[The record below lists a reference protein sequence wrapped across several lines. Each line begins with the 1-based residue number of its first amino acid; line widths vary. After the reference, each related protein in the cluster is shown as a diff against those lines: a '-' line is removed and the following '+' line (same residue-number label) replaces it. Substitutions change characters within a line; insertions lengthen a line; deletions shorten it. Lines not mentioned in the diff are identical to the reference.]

1 MADAAGLCRLT
12 VPMIEPL
19 TIEPVRPARR
29 RSHAV
34 ARTPLVNRLCAA
46 VDMPVVALVAPAGF
60 GKTTLLRQWAE
71 RDTRPTSWHTPDDG
85 EDALA
90 DAAATPGRLVIVD
103 DADTCRPLQ
112 RILHA
117 TAMGTTVAFAARAE
131 PARLLPRLRAAG
143 RVLEIGATD
152 LTLGERETQA
162 LLRQAGVLLPERD
175 AARLVEW
182 TEGWPAA
189 LALAALALRTGVP
202 AAAIGGDDR
211 YLTDYLEAEQLALLT
226 PAERRFAEQ
235 TCILDELTVDACT
248 ALVDHLDAARTIG
261 ALERKGL
268 VVPLDHR
275 RVRYRYRRL
284 VRDALLTRL
293 EPQRARS
300 LHKAVATW
308 SAARGAGED
317 ALRHALA
324 AEDFRVAGKL
334 AAQVVPTIVRE
345 GRLDAAEQL
354 LDQLDDERLP
364 QPDAEV
370 CLAGWWVCALRGR
383 TTDSRRWA
391 DAALRRL
398 TPGDPRTNVLQAL
411 RARDGARTMLAD
423 ADAACA
429 ELPPGSPWLP
439 AAAIAHGVASSLTG
453 DEAVVDGHLVDVLD
467 TDASDLRL
475 LASALLARRS
485 DEHPDDSV
493 TRMLVAA
500 LPREATVLH
509 VLVHALSSRAALH
522 AGDRDAARQDADRAD
537 ELALLLTPVLPW
549 LSAIAGLELVRTHAA
564 LGDADRGRLALRR
577 VADVL
582 RARPGFAALVQE
594 MEELDARVR
603 ALAEP
608 EGRWATSLTR
618 AELRL
623 LPLLATHLSFRE
635 IGQRLFVSR
644 NTVKTQAISIYRKF
658 GVSSRSEAIARAAD
672 LGLLDEQAHVAAG

>member
-1 MADAAGLCRLT
+1 
-12 VPMIEPL
+12 MIEPL

-29 RSHAV
+29 RPHTV
-34 ARTPLVNRLCAA
+34 TRTPLVNRLCAA
-46 VDMPVVALVAPAGF
+46 VDTPVVAIVAPAGF

-71 RDTRPTSWHTPDDG
+71 RDARPTSWHTLDDAG
-85 EDALA
+85 LEQAVA
-90 DAAATPGRLVIVD
+90 KPGRLVIVD
-103 DADTCRPLQ
+103 DADAARAPGLQ
-112 RILHA
+112 EVLQA
-117 TAMGTTVAFAARAE
+117 TPAGTTVALAARVE

-152 LTLGERETQA
+152 LTLGEREAQA

-189 LALAALALRTGVP
+189 LALAALALRSGVS
-202 AAAIGGDDR
+202 ATAIGGDDR
-211 YLTDYLEAEQLALLT
+211 YLVEYVEAEQLAALT

-235 TCILDELTVDACT
+235 TCILDELTLDACT
-248 ALVDHLDAARTIG
+248 ALVDHLDAGRTIG

-268 VVPLDHR
+268 VVPVDHR

-300 LHKAVATW
+300 LHRAASAW
-308 SAARGAGED
+308 SAARGDGED

-324 AEDFRVAGKL
+324 AEDFRLAGRL
-334 AAQVVPTIVRE
+334 AAQVVPAIVRD
-345 GRLDAAEQL
+345 GRLGAAEDL
-354 LDQLDDERLP
+354 LDQLDDERLT
-364 QPDAEV
+364 QPDAEI

-383 TTDSRRWA
+383 ATDSRRWA

-398 TPGDPRTNVLQAL
+398 PPGDSRTSVLQAL
-411 RARDGARTMLAD
+411 RARDGAHTMLVD

-429 ELPPGSPWLP
+429 ELPAGSTWLA
-439 AAAIAHGVASSLTG
+439 AAAIAHGVASALAG
-453 DEAVVDGHLVDVLD
+453 DDDVVDGDLVDVLD

-475 LASALLARRS
+475 LASALLARRA
-485 DEHPDDSV
+485 DEHGDDPV
-493 TRMLVAA
+493 TRVLVAA

-509 VLVHALSSRAALH
+509 VLVHALAARAALH
-522 AGDRDAARQDADRAD
+522 AGDRDAARQDADSAD
-537 ELALLLTPVLPW
+537 ELAPLLTTALPW

-594 MEELDARVR
+594 MDELDARVR

-672 LGLLDEQAHVAAG
+672 LGLLDEQAHIAAG